1 MEINKEN
8 AQKLMDNLNKV
19 IYSKKKVIGYQ
30 VYDKQTAHLH
40 PDMDASF
47 CIYSKPQAE
56 EMLKESKRWVD
67 SKFELI
73 PIYEGDIEDPTFMFE
88 GDPETATEFEP
99 NKVVE
104 KIYDDAMKNYGETLN
119 NLNDE
124 DSETVFLNAVK
135 KLDEA
140 LDNIENSFDQ
150 VDGNKYDVGEDIS
163 NMRFYFNNIL
173 IKLDKKRNL

>member
-30 VYDKQTAHLH
+30 VYDKQSAHLH

-99 NKVVE
+99 NKVTE
-104 KIYDDAMKNYGETLN
+104 EIFNEAKERYIDTLD

-124 DSETVFLNAVK
+124 DTETVFLNAVK
-135 KLDEA
+135 QMETA
-140 LDNIENSFDQ
+140 LTHLENAEYQ
-150 VDGNKYDVGEDIS
+150 VDTVLGVTEEIA